1 MLNVF
6 FSLKVSLYKILLNK
20 ILCCHFNT
28 ELTLIDESLMIKL
41 SKKKLIKKKFSNTIL
56 NKTYVS
62 VDL

>member
-1 MLNVF
+1 MQYAQCF

-41 SKKKLIKKKFSNTIL
+41 SKKTINKKKNF
-56 NKTYVS
+56 
-62 VDL
+62 